1 METKKIMVRSNFGT
15 FIRRQLTGD
24 ILNLDKGQ
32 VEEIEI
38 LWTTKTNIC
47 FRFTKKE
54 HDDHIGRII
63 GLKDFEKFF
72 QEVDTEEEL

>member
-15 FIRRQLTGD
+15 FIRRQLTGGT
-24 ILNLDKGQ
+24 INLDKGQ

-38 LWTTKTNIC
+38 IWTTKDSIC

-54 HDDHIGRII
+54 QDDHIGRII

-72 QEVDTEEEL
+72 TKIEEEK